1 MIKNIEDKIL
11 DISNSE
17 NNASLNARIN
27 EVKGEI
33 LSITSLA
40 TNASLSAKMNE
51 AEGEVPSITN
61 LATTAA
67 LVTDKT
73 KIPNISYLVKKADC
87 EAKTSEMEKNVLL
100 FLIIVGSQ
108 AIHPMQK

>member
-17 NNASLNARIN
+17 NNASLNAKIN

-40 TNASLSAKMNE
+40 TNAFLSAKMNE
-51 AEGEVPSITN
+51 AKGEVPSITN

-73 KIPNISYLVKKADC
+73 KISNISYLVKKADC
-87 EAKTSEMEKNVLL
+87 EAKTEMEKNVLL

-108 AIHPMQK
+108 GIHPMQK